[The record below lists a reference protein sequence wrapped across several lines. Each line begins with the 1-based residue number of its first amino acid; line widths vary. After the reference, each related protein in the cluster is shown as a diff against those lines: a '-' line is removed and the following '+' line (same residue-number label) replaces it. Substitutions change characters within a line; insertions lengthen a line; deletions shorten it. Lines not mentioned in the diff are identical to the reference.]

1 MFIMSRLLLALLAL
15 FLGGIFLSSAPAQT
29 DNAVADPNFTARTR
43 ALDLAGAF
51 ANDGYKLRDGY
62 WAVAAGEPVP
72 ALEVFL
78 FAGNFYWFTAA
89 TSEAADAPGALR
101 VQLFN
106 AAGELVEAQTYEDQG
121 LFALGVS
128 PGETGAYFLR
138 VLPPAA
144 TAFALVYSYK

>member
-1 MFIMSRLLLALLAL
+1 MSRILLTLLTV
-15 FLGGIFLSSAPAQT
+15 FLGGVFLPTAPGQSESAA
-29 DNAVADPNFTARTR
+29 ADPLFTARTR

-89 TSEAADAPGALR
+89 TSEAAEAPGSLR

-128 PGETGAYFLR
+128 PEETGSYFLR

>member
-1 MFIMSRLLLALLAL
+1 MLRVLLTLLLFL
-15 FLGGIFLSSAPAQT
+15 LGGTMLPSASAQT
-29 DNAVADPNFTARTR
+29 ESAVPDPVFTARTR

-72 ALEVFL
+72 LLKVFL

-106 AAGELVEAQTYEDQG
+106 AAGELVEAQSYEDQG

-128 PGETGAYFLR
+128 PGETGAYYLR

-144 TAFALVYSYK
+144 KAFALVYSYK